1 MKSMNPLNYKITLEP
16 NLNQFNFRGK
26 VEILMDVPK
35 PVGEIS
41 LDAVELTIQKCMVT
55 MKAEFVDC
63 PFHVDSRKKVLK
75 VSLPREMAGKIRLRI
90 DYEGSINDRMAGFY
104 RSRFVADGRQ
114 KYIAVTQFQES
125 DARRAFPCF
134 DQPVEKATFDIE
146 MIVDQSLIAISNGPI
161 AEERRLGD
169 GKKLVKFHRTPKM
182 STYLLFF
189 GVGPFEFIEDKKD
202 VIVRVAT
209 MPGMKSYAEFG
220 LDFGRK
226 ALGFCEDYY
235 GIHYPLPKL
244 DLIAIPDFA
253 FGAMENW
260 GAITFRENLL
270 LYYPGITSKAGQER
284 ICEVIAH
291 EMAHQWF
298 GNLVSPSNWKYIW
311 LNESFATFFGYGIVS
326 HYHPE
331 WDVWDQFLETQ
342 TNQALERDGLR
353 ETIPIELP
361 GKSRVAITA
370 STAPI
375 LYNKGGSILRQLE
388 GYIGKD
394 NFRKGLRNYLERH
407 AYGCASSHHLWEAF
421 EAVSEEPITRMMKSW
436 IEQPGFP
443 IVEVQRLGQKLILTQ
458 KRFTYLPNKA
468 NQHWFIPLT
477 IRFFYRDGDS
487 NSVTTLLDG
496 ENKQIDIDTEA
507 EAYKVNDGQSGFY
520 RVKYLDRNDLD
531 QLKRRVLNKKLR
543 PVDRWGLQNDFYALV
558 RQSEASIEDYLD
570 FLSNYT
576 NEEGFLPLTSI
587 AGNLFEAFLLMED
600 SRKQKVASVGKSIFE
615 RVLTNIGLE
624 PRSDERHTVSV
635 LRDRIA
641 WHTVLYGSEEVR
653 RFTLEKFESLT
664 RGEAIHPDILKS
676 VMQVGALH
684 GQEDTFDWFDQ
695 RLQSSDSEHERMNI
709 LIALGCFS
717 DSRLIKKTQEYTL
730 DRVPIRNK
738 FIPLVSIALNPHA
751 AVYLWHWFTSSI
763 DRLEELHPMH
773 YERVIEA
780 IVPVG
785 GLGREEEVR
794 GFLEDY
800 MEKKDTFK
808 EVITLSLE
816 RLEIYS
822 RMRNA

>member
-1 MKSMNPLNYKITLEP
+1 MNPLNYKIALEP
-16 NLNQFNFRGK
+16 NLDQFNFRGK

-41 LDAVELTIQKCMVT
+41 LDAVELTIYKCMVT
-55 MKAEFVDC
+55 AEVVSVDC

-75 VSLPREMAGKIRLRI
+75 VSLPGEMAGKIRLRI

-104 RSRFVADGRQ
+104 RSRFVANGRE

-134 DQPVEKATFDIE
+134 DQPAEKATFDIE
-146 MIVDQSLIAISNGPI
+146 MIVDQSLTAISNGPI
-161 AEERRLGD
+161 AEERRLSN

-326 HYHPE
+326 HYYPE

-407 AYGCASSHHLWEAF
+407 AYSCASSHHLWKAF
-421 EAVSEEPITRMMKSW
+421 EAVSEEPITRIMKSW
-436 IEQPGFP
+436 IGQPGFP
-443 IVEVQRLGQKLILTQ
+443 IVEVQRLGEKLILIQ
-458 KRFTYLPNKA
+458 KRFTYLPNKS

-477 IRFFYRDGDS
+477 IRFFYRGGDS
-487 NSVTTLLDG
+487 SSVTTLLDA

-520 RVKYLDRNDLD
+520 RVKYLDRNDLN
-531 QLKRRVLNKKLR
+531 QLGKKVLNKTLT
-543 PVDRWGLQNDFYALV
+543 PEDRWGLQNDFYALV
-558 RQSEASIEDYLD
+558 RQSEASIDEYLD

-587 AGNLFEAFLLMED
+587 ASNLFEAFLVAEG
-600 SRKQKVASVGKSIFE
+600 SRRQKVASVGKSMFE
-615 RVLTNIGLE
+615 RVLKNIGLE
-624 PRSDERHTVSV
+624 PRSDERHTVSI

-653 RFTLEKFESLT
+653 RFALEKFQSLT
-664 RGEAIHPDILKS
+664 QGEAIHPDIQKS
-676 VMQVGALH
+676 VMQVGALI
-684 GQEDTFDWFDQ
+684 GQEDAFDWFDQ

-709 LIALGCFS
+709 LIALGCFRE
-717 DSRLIKKTQEYTL
+717 SRLIKKTQEYTL
-730 DRVPIRNK
+730 DRVPTRNK
-738 FIPLVSIALNPHA
+738 FIPLVSVASNPHA
-751 AVYLWHWFTSSI
+751 AAYLWHWFKSSI

-780 IVPVG
+780 IVPLG
-785 GLGREEEVR
+785 GLGREKEVR
-794 GFLEDY
+794 GFLEEY
-800 MEKKDTFK
+800 MEKKDTVK